1 MKHILTY
8 KLFEGIDVKTH
19 QSTSKSASYIIKK
32 FDLNLSSFF
41 NQGKYELSKEGK
53 IKMNSLLSN
62 ILKFLESVHDEY
74 KIMVKVTASESP
86 STPPKG
92 MKYGDLSKLRA
103 TSATNTIKNFFNTKL
118 DNPKVIIEKP
128 NIIIPNEKD
137 IQNYKTTIRPK
148 LRQIMNSVDPNN
160 SNAIKVAKQKVA
172 EYLNKLYKD
181 KRFFKVEISVV
192 GKNKV
197 EKPDKPKEGIPWNP
211 KFKFKS
217 GKPYKCKRNG
227 KTISCRYL
235 DKQHKKRKKN
245 KRY

>member
-1 MKHILTY
+1 MKYIYSY
-8 KLFEGIDVKTH
+8 KVFEEQGIKTI
-19 QSTSKSASYIIKK
+19 KSGKYVIKK
-32 FDLNLSSFF
+32 FNLNLSNFF
-41 NQGKYELSKEGK
+41 NQGKYELSNNGK
-53 IKMNSLLSN
+53 VKVNTMLSD
-62 ILKFLESVHDEY
+62 ILEFLETIHDKYE
-74 KIMVKVTASESP
+74 IQVKVTASESP

-103 TSATNTIKNFFNTKL
+103 QTATKTIKSFFNEHLKHPVVTILKS
-118 DNPKVIIEKP
+118 
-128 NIIIPNEKD
+128 NIIVPTKEEIE
-137 IQNYKTTIRPK
+137 NYKTNVRPK

-160 SNAIKVAKQKVA
+160 PNAIKAAKQKVA

-197 EKPDKPKEGIPWNP
+197 EKPDEPREGIPWNP
-211 KFKFKS
+211 KFKFKP

-235 DKQHKKRKKN
+235 DKQRKKRKKN
-245 KRY
+245 KKYKKN